1 MSSVGPHMKKAITD
15 VYELDPVRDPRWAR
29 FVDRH
34 PQASVFHSPKWLGA
48 LQSAYGYQPVAVST
62 DGSASELTNGLVYC
76 AVSSW
81 LTGGRLVSLPF
92 SDHCEPL
99 VDRPSDLEKILLSL
113 ERQVDQGKWKHIQL
127 RPISSVPSGGTT
139 RLEQSSTYRFHR
151 ISLTPSLEELLRSC
165 HKDSI
170 QRKLRRAEREKLQY
184 EEGTSEDLLAKFYR
198 LLLMTR
204 RRHGLPPQPREW
216 FRALIAS
223 FAGDLKI
230 RVVSK
235 DDIAVASILT
245 LSHKKSIVY
254 KYGCSDPTFNNMGGT
269 VLLLWKTI
277 EEAKAAG
284 MQEFDLGRSD
294 IDNAGLITFKHHW
307 GAIESTLSYWSYP
320 HRDAE
325 SSNGVAGRLFS
336 MMPDA
341 ALQAAGKL
349 LYKHFG

>member
-1 MSSVGPHMKKAITD
+1 MKKATTD

-29 FVDRH
+29 FVARH

-62 DGSASELTNGLVYC
+62 DDSESELTNGLVYC

-99 VDRPSDLEKILLSL
+99 VESASDLEKILLFL
-113 ERQVDQGKWKHIQL
+113 ERQVDEGKWKHIEL
-127 RPISSVPSGGTT
+127 RPMSLAPNGNT
-139 RLEQSSTYRFHR
+139 RLGKSSTYCFHR
-151 ISLTPSLEELLRSC
+151 VDLSPSLEQLLGHC
-165 HKDSI
+165 HKDNI
-170 QRKLRRAEREKLQY
+170 QRKLRRAGREGLKY
-184 EEGTSEDLLAKFYR
+184 EEGTSEDLLEKFYR

-204 RRHGLPPQPREW
+204 RRHRLPPQPREW

-223 FAGDLKI
+223 FGTDLKI

-235 DDIAVASILT
+235 GDVAVASILT

-254 KYGCSDPTFNNMGGT
+254 KYGCSDPAYNNMGGT

-284 MQEFDLGRSD
+284 MQQLDLGRSD
-294 IDNAGLITFKHHW
+294 V
-307 GAIESTLSYWSYP
+307 
-320 HRDAE
+320 R
-325 SSNGVAGRLFS
+325 
-336 MMPDA
+336 
-341 ALQAAGKL
+341 
-349 LYKHFG
+349 

>member
-1 MSSVGPHMKKAITD
+1 MKQAITD

-34 PQASVFHSPKWLGA
+34 PQASLFHSPKWLRA
-48 LQSAYGYQPVAVST
+48 LQSAYGYRPVVVST
-62 DGSASELTNGLVYC
+62 DAPGSELTNGLVYC
-76 AVSSW
+76 DVSSW

-99 VDRPSDLEKILLSL
+99 VEQPSDLEKLLLSL
-113 ERQVDQGKWKHIQL
+113 ERQVDKGKWKRLEL
-127 RPISSVPSGGTT
+127 RPVSLVPNGST
-139 RLEQSSTYRFHR
+139 RLGKSSTYCFHR
-151 ISLTPSLEELLRSC
+151 VDLSPSLKQLLESC

-170 QRKLRRAEREKLQY
+170 QRKLRRAGREGLKY
-184 EEGTSEDLLAKFYR
+184 EEGTSEDLLDKFCR
-198 LLLMTR
+198 LLVITR
-204 RRHGLPPQPREW
+204 RRHKLPPQPREW

-223 FAGDLKI
+223 FGEDLKI
-230 RVVSK
+230 RVASK
-235 DDIAVASILT
+235 GDVAVASILT
-245 LSHKKSIVY
+245 LSHKKSVVY
-254 KYGCSDPTFNNMGGT
+254 KYGCSDVAYNSMGGT

-277 EEAKAAG
+277 EQAKAAG
-284 MQEFDLGRSD
+284 MQELDLGRSD
-294 IDNAGLITFKHHW
+294 VDNPGLITFKHHW

-320 HRDAE
+320 HRAAE
-325 SSNGVAGRLFS
+325 SSTGVAGRLFS

>member
-1 MSSVGPHMKKAITD
+1 MKKATAN
-15 VYELDPVRDPRWAR
+15 VCELDPVRDPRWAR

-48 LQSAYGYQPVAVST
+48 LQNAYGYQPVAVST
-62 DGSASELTNGLVYC
+62 DDSESELTNGLVYC

-99 VDRPSDLEKILLSL
+99 VENPSDMENILLSL
-113 ERQVDQGKWKHIQL
+113 ERQVDEGKWKHIEL
-127 RPISSVPSGGTT
+127 RPISLVPCGGTT
-139 RLEQSSTYRFHR
+139 RLEKSSTYSFHR
-151 ISLTPSLEELLRSC
+151 IDLTPSLAELLRNC

-170 QRKLRRAEREKLQY
+170 QRKLRRAEREKLKY
-184 EEGTSEDLLAKFYR
+184 EEGASENLLEKFYR
-198 LLLMTR
+198 LLLITR

-223 FAGDLKI
+223 FGGDLKI

-235 DDIAVASILT
+235 GDVAVASILT
-245 LSHKKSIVY
+245 LCHQKSIVY
-254 KYGCSDPTFNNMGGT
+254 KYGCSDPAFNNMGGT

-277 EEAKAAG
+277 EEGKAAG
-284 MQEFDLGRSD
+284 MQVFDLGRSD

-307 GAIESTLSYWSYP
+307 GAVASTLSYWSYP
-320 HRDAE
+320 HRNAE
-325 SSNGVAGRLFS
+325 SSTGVAGRLFS